1 MSTKRL
7 LQLAIDTLSTDEALA
22 LLAKVHP
29 HCDIVEVGTPLI
41 IEEGLAAL
49 ETLKKK
55 FPDKQYL
62 ADVKIMDAG
71 KIEAASA
78 YGRGANIATVL
89 AAADD
94 KTVQGAIAA
103 AREHRAKL
111 MADLINVVD
120 APRRA
125 RELESMGVHIVC
137 VHTGYD
143 SQQAGGSPLE
153 ELKQVRAAVKCTVA
167 VAGGLSIG
175 TVAAAVGAGADIV
188 VVGGGIT
195 NQPDPRASAQE
206 IMRQLAEAKR
216 WVSIPMR

>member
-1 MSTKRL
+1 MNPKPL
-7 LQLAIDTLSTDEALA
+7 LQLAIDTLSTADALA

-49 ETLKKK
+49 ETLRKK

-62 ADVKIMDAG
+62 ADVKVLDAG
-71 KIEAASA
+71 KIEATSA
-78 YGRGANIATVL
+78 FRRGANIATVL

-94 KTVQGAIAA
+94 RTIRGAVEAA
-103 AREHRAKL
+103 NAHGAKL
-111 MADLINVVD
+111 MADLINV
-120 APRRA
+120 ANASGRA
-125 RELESMGVHIVC
+125 RELEKMGVHIVC

-143 SQQAGGSPLE
+143 SQQGGGSPLA
-153 ELKQVRAAVKCTVA
+153 ELEQVRAAVKCSLA
-167 VAGGLSIG
+167 VAGGLNAK
-175 TVAAAVGAGADIV
+175 TVGQAIQAGADIV

-195 NQPDPRASAQE
+195 NQPDPRAAAQE

-216 WVSIPMR
+216 